1 MLIISRL
8 YDPGYMT
15 IKYNIISSFFSSSI
29 LISRA
34 NLSSV
39 DTSNNRLN
47 THIRYIIAMS
57 DDDIGFTGRV
67 RQPQNRTSSRRRYL
81 STTVHEA
88 MDLRRIRDHAQ
99 RLLDVLTN
107 VENAGYLTDDQKL
120 RVWCEGIDLLK
131 IVFFVCLLLV

>member
-1 MLIISRL
+1 
-8 YDPGYMT
+8 
-15 IKYNIISSFFSSSI
+15 
-29 LISRA
+29 
-34 NLSSV
+34 
-39 DTSNNRLN
+39 
-47 THIRYIIAMS
+47 MS

-67 RQPQNRTSSRRRYL
+67 RQPQNRALSRRRYL

-107 VENAGYLTDDQKL
+107 VENAGYSTDGQKL

>member
-1 MLIISRL
+1 
-8 YDPGYMT
+8 
-15 IKYNIISSFFSSSI
+15 
-29 LISRA
+29 
-34 NLSSV
+34 
-39 DTSNNRLN
+39 
-47 THIRYIIAMS
+47 MS

-107 VENAGYLTDDQKL
+107 VENAGYSTDGQKL
-120 RVWCEGIDLLK
+120 RVRCEIKDLLK